1 MCLHTAVLGLT
12 GKKYYIADALSQTLQ
27 QLVRS
32 VARRDG
38 DDRTVSELVRFQD
51 ALERLGLLW
60 TPLDSLDKHQAH
72 ELVRNLHVSR
82 ITEYAESK
90 ENTMG

>member
-1 MCLHTAVLGLT
+1 MTSICIASTYTHDAQIQVFTANT
-12 GKKYYIADALSQTLQ
+12 FYIADALPQTHNK
-27 QLVRS
+27 LVRS

-38 DDRTVSELVRFQD
+38 DDRTVSELIRFQD

-82 ITEYAESK
+82 E
-90 ENTMG
+90 